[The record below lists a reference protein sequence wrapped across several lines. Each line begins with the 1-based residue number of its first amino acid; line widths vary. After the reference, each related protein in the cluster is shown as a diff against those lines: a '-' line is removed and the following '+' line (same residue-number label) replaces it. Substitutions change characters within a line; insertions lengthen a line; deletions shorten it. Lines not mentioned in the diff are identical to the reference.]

1 MVPLVTMVKYG
12 RSECLSHPLCE
23 VLLQRKWNKY
33 GLPLY
38 GITTF
43 LYLIYLSCL
52 TRIVV
57 QYPLC
62 PIKKN
67 ELNKKEF
74 KINETFCDI
83 PRYQNIYVIL
93 KIFFLIKKIKTNV
106 FSKY

>member
-38 GITTF
+38 GITT
-43 LYLIYLSCL
+43 LMYLIYLLFL

-62 PIKKN
+62 QLKN
-67 ELNKKEF
+67 ELNQKDEM
-74 KINETFCDI
+74 NETFCN
-83 PRYQNIYVIL
+83 PSQYKTIYVIL
-93 KIFFLIKKIKTNV
+93 YIWYLF
-106 FSKY
+106 